1 MTVTDDRATIDW
13 LLQST
18 EPAIRYLTRRD
29 VLGETSPDKAGLLD
43 GPIVRTLLEGQQPD
57 GGFGGHPYKKWG
69 GAHWRLVSL
78 VELGMPAGD
87 PRATNAAETVLH
99 WLTGTSHLRNVPVI
113 NGLARRCGSQEGNA
127 LAVASRLGMA
137 HDPRVQLMASSLVS
151 WQWPD
156 GGWNC
161 DRRPQA
167 HRSSFHETLAPTWGL
182 HEYATATG
190 DGAAAD
196 AARGAAE
203 LFLSHRIFRSLK
215 TGEPI
220 SREVTTLHWPPYW
233 HYDVLQALVVL
244 ARMGLA
250 TDDRTSDALE
260 LVRARRT
267 DEDGRWRAS
276 ARWWKPPGGTRA
288 AEAVD
293 WNIDDSGDRM
303 VSLRALT
310 VLRASGQ

>member
-29 VLGETSPDKAGLLD
+29 VLGETSPDEAGLLD
-43 GPIVRTLLEGQQPD
+43 GAIVRTLLEGQQPD
-57 GGFGGHPYKKWG
+57 GGFGGHPYQKWG

-87 PRATNAAETVLH
+87 PRGTKAAETVLH
-99 WLTGTSHLRNVPVI
+99 WLTGTSHLGNVPVI
-113 NGLARRCGSQEGNA
+113 TGMARRCGSQEGNA

-137 HDPRVQLMASSLVS
+137 DDPRVQLLASSLVG

-167 HRSSFHETLAPTWGL
+167 HRSSFHETLAPMWGL

-196 AARGAAE
+196 AARAAAE

-220 SREVTTLHWPPYW
+220 SREVMTLHWPPYW

-267 DEDGRWRAS
+267 DDGRWRAS

-293 WNIDDSGDRM
+293 WNIDDSGDRL
-303 VSLRALT
+303 VTLRALT
-310 VLRASGQ
+310 VLRASGM